1 MTERPSFGRALASGR
16 DLAAEIVYTCDQGGA
31 FAHAAWSRALSG
43 RSVDPRERRLGME
56 LAFGS
61 IRRRKTLDWCI
72 ARAARRSVEHIDPLA
87 RALLRTGAYQ
97 LLFMSRIPTHAAVSE
112 AVESAR
118 RLGHSGMAGFVNA
131 VLRRIASPQFDPG
144 FPDPVAEPVKS
155 LAVTLSYPEWLV
167 ESWVGEFGSE
177 TATRMLEAGNQ
188 APSIVLRANTLRVSR
203 DELAEAL
210 GEAPG
215 AGTDRRAGSGSASG
229 SLANDGGEVAD
240 GSGCGGGVATQPGP
254 YAPEAL
260 RIVGPIESVE
270 SLPGFKEGLFSVQ
283 DESSMLVAHVL
294 GRPRLAIDACA
305 APGGKATHIA
315 ELAHD
320 AARVV
325 ACDISARRV
334 ALIQESARRL
344 GLRSVEAVERDA
356 RELPS
361 EWAEKADAVLVDA
374 PCTGLGVLARRADAR
389 WRKEPGDVARLAR
402 LQAEIMQ
409 AASGC
414 VAPGGVLV
422 YSTCTVGRAENADQ
436 AEAFLQ
442 CHPEF
447 HPSPLGPH
455 MPSDAAKAVC
465 DGESHMLQLLPGIS
479 GTDGFFIARFVR
491 CAE

>member
-1 MTERPSFGRALASGR
+1 MTKRPDFRRASANGR
-16 DLAAEIVYTCDQGGA
+16 DLAVEIVYACDQDGA

-61 IRRRKTLDWCI
+61 IRRKKTLDWCI
-72 ARAARRSVEHIDPLA
+72 AKGAGRSVQDIDPLA
-87 RALLRTGAYQ
+87 RSLLRIGAYQ

-131 VLRRIASPQFDPG
+131 VLRRIASPRFDSG

-155 LAVTLSYPEWLV
+155 LAVTLSYPEWIV
-167 ESWVGEFGSE
+167 ESWIDEFGPE
-177 TATRMLEAGNQ
+177 AAKRTLEAGNESP
-188 APSIVLRANTLRVSR
+188 AVVLRANTLRASR
-203 DELAEAL
+203 DELAERL
-210 GEAPG
+210 
-215 AGTDRRAGSGSASG
+215 GSADAG
-229 SLANDGGEVAD
+229 I
-240 GSGCGGGVATQPGP
+240 ATQPGL

-260 RIVGPIESVE
+260 RILGPLESVE
-270 SLPGFKEGLFSVQ
+270 SLPGFREGLFSVQ
-283 DESSMLVAHVL
+283 DESSMLVAHVI
-294 GRPRLAIDACA
+294 GRPRLVIDACA

-320 AARVV
+320 ESRVV
-325 ACDISARRV
+325 ACDVSARRV
-334 ALIQESARRL
+334 ALISESALRL
-344 GLRSVEAVERDA
+344 GLRSVEAVQCDA
-356 RELPS
+356 RGLPA
-361 EWAEKADAVLVDA
+361 EWAGKADAVLVDA

-389 WRKEPGDVARLAR
+389 WRKAPDDVAQLAR
-402 LQAEIMQ
+402 LQAEILS
-409 AASGC
+409 AAAAC

-442 CHPEF
+442 NHPDF
-447 HPSPLGPH
+447 RPSPLAPH
-455 MPSDAAKAVC
+455 MPSGAAKALC
-465 DGESHMLQLLPGIS
+465 DGDSHILQLLPGIS

-491 CAE
+491 IPA